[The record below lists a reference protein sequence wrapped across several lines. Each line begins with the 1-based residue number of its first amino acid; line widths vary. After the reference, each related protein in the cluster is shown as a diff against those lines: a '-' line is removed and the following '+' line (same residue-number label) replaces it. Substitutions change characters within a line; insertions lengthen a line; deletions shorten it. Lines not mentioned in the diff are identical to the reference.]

1 MHWTL
6 EQLKT
11 LLAVVEHGSFSKAAG
26 ALNLSQPAV
35 SIKIRNLERELGMQ
49 LLERRPR
56 KQVLTD
62 AGRILYNYARRLQQM
77 ESDFLAEFRELE
89 ALQRGALRIGAG
101 ATPSIFTLAGLFS
114 EYYRRWPSVELEV
127 QIART
132 ADLVKGVQDDTL
144 DMAIISS
151 DIAEAGLLKLPLY
164 VESCVVI
171 AGIGHSLAEKHE
183 LSLSEMASQPSVLL
197 PTTSGFRRF
206 LDIRLAEQGLSINPA
221 MELASL
227 EAIKEV
233 VREGTLISIVP
244 ETAAQG
250 ESSLSGLKV
259 LVIEGAPL
267 YRTTSAIRREDKYV
281 SAAMRQFYKLLKEH
295 WPDGAAG

>member
-35 SIKIRNLERELGMQ
+35 SVQIRTLERETGRQ

-56 KQVLTD
+56 KLVLTD

-77 ESDFLAEFRELE
+77 ERDFLAEFSELE
-89 ALQRGALRIGAG
+89 RLQRGSLRVGAG

-132 ADLVKGVQDDTL
+132 AELVKGVLDDTL
-144 DMAIISS
+144 DLAIVSS
-151 DIAEAGLLKLPLY
+151 DIQASGLVRTPLY
-164 VESCVVI
+164 VESCVVVV
-171 AGIGHSLAEKHE
+171 GKGHR
-183 LSLSEMASQPSVLL
+183 LSGKQRLTLSELASQPSVLL
-197 PTTSGFRRF
+197 PASSGFRKF
-206 LDIRLAEQGLSINPA
+206 LDARLAEHSLSINPA

-233 VREGTLISIVP
+233 VREGTLVSIVP
-244 ETAAQG
+244 ETAARG
-250 ESSLSGLKV
+250 ESSRSGLNV
-259 LVIEGAPL
+259 LEIDGPPL
-267 YRTTSAIRREDKYV
+267 YRTTSAIRRGDKYV
-281 SAAMRQFYKLLKEH
+281 SEAMRAFYRLLGEH
-295 WPDGAAG
+295 WPQGTSD